1 LIFDGPVGDAGGNV
15 VRSRQVP
22 ENEAPPVLGHLPARS
37 LTVSAIIGL
46 APPSSDGDTPGM
58 GGDIQKVSSGS
69 PFEATIGF
77 SRAVRVGDRVLVSGT
92 GPVRPDGSCD
102 SDPTGQARRCF
113 EIVAGY
119 GRLRAVARQ
128 TSQDP
133 LGGGSGAA
141 LGPDGPT

>member
-1 LIFDGPVGDAGGNV
+1 M

-119 GRLRAVARQ
+119 GRSPDKPAR
-128 TSQDP
+128 TPS
-133 LGGGSGAA
+133 AA
-141 LGPDGPT
+141 GRVPRSARTARPDLT